1 MQKQK
6 SWSEPNRKKSGI
18 QPRIG
23 RRIETDGRSGPVR
36 LNKGQPQ
43 VYGTQVDY
51 NWEVCQAFP
60 KTLEDSINVNQR
72 RKKIGLP
79 PLKEYLNQMS
89 EMHFEINKAIFLEKG
104 INGPKLYKTE

>member
-1 MQKQK
+1 M
-6 SWSEPNRKKSGI
+6 R
-18 QPRIG
+18 
-23 RRIETDGRSGPVR
+23 PVR